1 ARCCNRALQSPVPGS
16 TTQRKARHALPDRS
30 PTDPRRPARHRPG
43 GPAGRR
49 PGAVP
54 VEGRERR
61 HPLLRHPA
69 AGRRRAQR
77 APHQPQRGR
86 EPRRQ
91 SGGRRGNLRRE
102 RGLPGGPQQPGH
114 AQERRAGRRGHRW
127 RRRRGQRAR
136 CRPAPRAAAAGRG
149 LDPGAL
155 RPTGV
160 RRLTKRPLRTGR
172 GRERPPE
179 NVPEC
184 RPPPVQALPAM
195 RLSQFHLRTS
205 KEIPAE
211 AELASHKLMLKAG
224 MIRKLAAGLYTWT
237 PLGLRV
243 LRKVEKVVREEM
255 DAAGAI
261 EMLMPNVQPRE
272 LWEET
277 GRWEKFGGQLM
288 KMQDR
293 KEAWYCYGPTHEEV
307 ITDFARNEL
316 ASYKQL
322 PACFYQI
329 QTKFRDEIRPRFGV
343 MRAREFLMKDAYS
356 FHLDEADLQRQYE
369 VMYQAYSR
377 IFERLGL
384 RFRAVFA
391 DTGAIGGSASHEFH
405 VLAGSGED
413 AIAFASDSGYAAN
426 VELAEAVAPGPRP
439 EPSEPMHDVET
450 PTQKTCEAVAA
461 LMGIP
466 LQRTVKTLA
475 LMGEDGFVVA
485 LLRGDH
491 APNEIKLAKLPGL
504 AGYRMATEAEIG
516 EYLGASPGFLGPI
529 NPKKP
534 VKVIADR
541 TVAAMADFV
550 IGANRDGFHIAG
562 VNWGRDLPEPDLVAD
577 LRNVV
582 AGDPSPDGQGTL
594 SIARGIEVG
603 HIFQLG

>member
-1 ARCCNRALQSPVPGS
+1 
-16 TTQRKARHALPDRS
+16 
-30 PTDPRRPARHRPG
+30 
-43 GPAGRR
+43 
-49 PGAVP
+49 
-54 VEGRERR
+54 
-61 HPLLRHPA
+61 
-69 AGRRRAQR
+69 
-77 APHQPQRGR
+77 
-86 EPRRQ
+86 
-91 SGGRRGNLRRE
+91 
-102 RGLPGGPQQPGH
+102 
-114 AQERRAGRRGHRW
+114 
-127 RRRRGQRAR
+127 
-136 CRPAPRAAAAGRG
+136 
-149 LDPGAL
+149 
-155 RPTGV
+155 
-160 RRLTKRPLRTGR
+160 
-172 GRERPPE
+172 
-179 NVPEC
+179 
-184 RPPPVQALPAM
+184 M

-224 MIRKLAAGLYTWT
+224 MIRKLAAGLYTWS

-255 DAAGAI
+255 DAAGAV

-277 GRWEKFGGQLM
+277 GRWEKFGGQLL

-307 ITDFARNEL
+307 ITDFARSEL

-384 RFRAVFA
+384 HFRAVFA

-405 VLAGSGED
+405 VLADSGED
-413 AIAFASDSGYAAN
+413 AIAFSSDSDYAAN
-426 VELAEAVAPGPRP
+426 VELAEAAAPGPRP
-439 EPSEPMHDVET
+439 APAEDMHEVET
-450 PTQKTCEAVAA
+450 PVQKTCEAVAQ
-461 LMGIP
+461 LMDIP

-491 APNEIKLAKLPGL
+491 APNEIKLAKLPGM
-504 AGYRMATEAEIG
+504 AGYRMATEAEIA
-516 EYLGASPGFLGPI
+516 EHLGAAPGFLGPLGA
-529 NPKKP
+529 KKP
-534 VKVIADR
+534 VRVVADR
-541 TVAAMADFV
+541 TVAAMSDFV
-550 IGANRDGFHIAG
+550 VGANRDGFHIAG
-562 VNWGRDLPEPDLVAD
+562 VNWSRDLPEPDLVAD

-582 AGDPSPDGQGTL
+582 AGDASPDGNGTL

-603 HIFQLG
+603 HIFQLGRAYAEAMECTVLDSTGKAAVPTMGCYGIGVSRIVAAAIEQNHDDNGITWPEAMAPWQVAVCVINPKGDAAVDDAANALYRELQAAGIEVVLDDRGLRPGAMFADIELIGIPHRVVVSGRGLEAGTFEYRHRSATEAENLDRATILARLGV